1 MAKDLFAAMKGLGL
15 LGPFLDGK
23 SFSTDEIV
31 GPSLLLAEA
40 IKERGGRYALIEN
53 NLYSAQSA
61 YEFLLNFLPEGQVV
75 FFPGEELLRAEE
87 VSSSRELMAQRLY
100 ALGEMMKGGDKILVT
115 HLSALLRFLP
125 SPDDF
130 SRSIIHLQKGG
141 RYDVSKLR
149 TDLLNLGYHRVS
161 KIDQSLQ
168 FAARGDVVDVFS
180 VSSLYPIRIE
190 FFDDEIE
197 SIRLFDI
204 AKQTSIKEIEE
215 ANILPAFESFYFGD
229 KRAAAIERL
238 KAKEKEETSRLS
250 GNGQQIMAQNIENAI
265 DDILSCS
272 EKGYLYRYYGFAL
285 GERNSVLSYLRPD
298 FVFVPDKASFDE
310 AAANLRKEADAFYI
324 ELHENLVIPSG
335 LGQYMGADA
344 AFAPAKKISY
354 GKRFV
359 AQSGDLAFYGREIS
373 LASTGLAMVGANVNS
388 YLGLGEKAIIFAPD
402 EHQRNAVESALDEA
416 NLPYGESHGYELPE
430 GKLSISDAPLQ
441 GGFEIPSLKLALI
454 SARDLFGDRG
464 RSNRFSSRF
473 KNATVL
479 RTSEDLR
486 PGDYVVHEA
495 YGIGQ
500 FIEVDTQEESDGK
513 HRDYLKIAYAGGTTL
528 YVPLEQFRLVRKYAG
543 REGFKPRLS
552 TLGKNDWKKRKE
564 KIKERVNDL
573 ADRLVALYSLRAKEP
588 GHAFGPDDD
597 LQRAFENQFPYLLTP
612 DQEKALSEIKADME
626 SPDIMDRLLCGDVG
640 FGKTELAFRA
650 CFKCIDGGYQ
660 AAVLCPTTILARQHY
675 EVALQR
681 FGSFGVRIAQLS
693 RLVSEEEQKRV
704 IDGLKKGEIDL
715 VIGTHRLFAKDVS
728 FAKLGLLVVDE
739 EQRFGVEQKEKIK
752 EMKKT
757 VDVLTLSATPI
768 PRTLQMSL
776 VGIRPL
782 SEINTPPSSR
792 MPIQTYVI
800 PYKESTIKELVSRE
814 LSRHGQVFYVH
825 NRVETIYA
833 KAAQLEKDV
842 PGAKVGVVHGQ
853 MEKEEI
859 EDTVAKFYSGAL
871 DILVCTSIVE
881 NGIDIPNANMIV
893 VENADRFGLSQLYQI
908 KGRVGRGD
916 RIAYAYLTYQEGK
929 KMNEDAAKRLKA
941 IQEFTELGSGYR
953 IAQRDLMIRGAGDL
967 LGPEQAG
974 FIDSVGLDLY
984 LSMLND
990 AIEER
995 KTGVKKEEPK
1005 PSVGPSVDAFI
1016 PSSYASASDKVEL
1029 YQDLENCKT
1038 MDEVNRWAKKTRDV
1052 FGPLPKETLRLV
1064 DKKKVDV
1071 YLSEPIFEKFEEYPD
1086 RLFLTMSPIFS
1097 KVNGIG
1103 VALFEALTPYL
1114 SRVKASFVDR
1124 KLRLTYLK
1132 VGDYF
1137 RTILDTLP
1145 LIELVYRQ
1153 RAS

>member
-23 SFSTDEIV
+23 PFSTDEVV

-40 IKERGGRYALIEN
+40 IKEKGGRYAIVEN
-53 NLYSAQSA
+53 NLYSAQSS
-61 YEFLLNFLPEGQVV
+61 YEFLLNFLPEGQVL

-100 ALGEMMKGGDKILVT
+100 ALGELLKEGDKILVT

-125 SPDDF
+125 SPSDF
-130 SRSIIHLQKGG
+130 AQSVVSLKKGG
-141 RYDVSKLR
+141 HYDVSKLR
-149 TDLLNLGYHRVS
+149 NDLLALGYHRVS

-168 FAARGDVVDVFS
+168 FALRGDVVDVFS
-180 VSSLYPIRIE
+180 VSSLYPVRIE

-204 AKQTSIKEIEE
+204 AKQTSIKEVEE
-215 ANILPAFESFYFGD
+215 VNILPAFESFYFGN
-229 KRAAAIERL
+229 KRHLAVERL
-238 KAKEKEETSRLS
+238 RAKEKEEASRAS

-265 DDILSCS
+265 DDILSSS

-310 AAANLRKEADAFYI
+310 AAASLRQEADAFYI

-335 LGQYMGADA
+335 LGQFMDADA
-344 AFAPAKKISY
+344 AFAPAKKVSY

-359 AQSGDLAFYGREIS
+359 EQAGGYAFYGREIS
-373 LASTGLAMVGANVNS
+373 LASTGLSMVGPNVQS
-388 YLGLGEKAIIFAPD
+388 YLGLGEKVVLFAPD
-402 EHQRNAVESALDEA
+402 DHQRGALESSLEEED
-416 NLPYGESHGYELPE
+416 LSYGKTHGFEIPD
-430 GKLSISDAPLQ
+430 GRVSISDASLQ
-441 GGFEIPSLKLALI
+441 GGFEIPSLKLALL

-473 KNATVL
+473 KNATIL

-500 FIEVDTQEESDGK
+500 FLEVNTLETGGK

-552 TLGKNDWKKRKE
+552 TLGKNDWKKKKE

-573 ADRLVALYSLRAKEP
+573 ADRLVSLYSLRVKEK
-588 GHAFGPDDD
+588 GHAFSPDDD
-597 LQRAFENQFPYLLTP
+597 LQRSFENQFPYLLTP
-612 DQEKALSEIKADME
+612 DQEKALGEIKADME
-626 SPDIMDRLLCGDVG
+626 SPEIMDRLLCGDVG

-660 AAVLCPTTILARQHY
+660 AAILCPTTILARQHF
-675 EVALQR
+675 EVAIQR
-681 FGSFGVRIAQLS
+681 FSSFGVRIAQLS

-704 IDGLKKGEIDL
+704 VEGLRKGEIDL
-715 VIGTHRLFAKDVS
+715 VIGTHRLFGKDVS

-782 SEINTPPSSR
+782 SEINTPPASR

-800 PYKESTIKELVSRE
+800 PYKQSTVKELVSRE

-833 KAAQLEKDV
+833 KASQLEKDV
-842 PGAKVGVVHGQ
+842 PGSRVGVVHGQ

-859 EDTVAKFYSGAL
+859 EDTVARFYGGDL

-941 IQEFTELGSGYR
+941 IQEFTELGSGYH

-984 LSMLND
+984 LSMLNE

-995 KTGVKKEEPK
+995 KTGVKKPEPK
-1005 PSVGPSVDAFI
+1005 PSSGPSVDAFI
-1016 PSSYASASDKVEL
+1016 PSSYASASEKVEL
-1029 YQDLENCKT
+1029 YQDLENCAN
-1038 MDEVNRWAKKTRDV
+1038 MDEVNAWAKKTRDV
-1052 FGPLPKETLRLV
+1052 FGPLPKETVLLV
-1064 DKKKVDV
+1064 EKKKIDL
-1071 YLSEPIFEKFEEYPD
+1071 YLAEPIFEKFEEYPD
-1086 RLFLTMSPIFS
+1086 RLFLTMSPVFS

-1103 VALFEALTPYL
+1103 VALFEILSPYL

-1137 RTILDTLP
+1137 RTILETLP
-1145 LIELVYRQ
+1145 LIELAYRQ